1 MFPMVCPPKQSPHSS
16 PVSPMSLWLD
26 RSYPADM
33 KALLAYSRSIL
44 LQCYNP
50 AMHARFSRK
59 YLLAVPTLCIL
70 AVLVYNVPFVHS
82 RLAWRIDNLR
92 IRIQY
97 AINPP
102 EQVVF
107 LPQEQAAL
115 ENQVNE
121 IVNATLTAIAPTTT
135 PTLFIPT
142 PTQPGPTET
151 PLPTATPT
159 LSPTPLP
166 TSIRLTG
173 VHYEDQHNRYNYCGP
188 ANLSMALTFWGWDG
202 NRDTVGEYVKTNV
215 DDKNVMPYELQDFVL
230 SQTTYGALIR
240 FGGDISLLKKLVAAG
255 FPVITEKGYYTY
267 DMTGRYGWLGHYQF
281 VTGYD
286 ESKGVLVVQDT
297 YIDKGENH
305 EFSFADFNSGWRS
318 FDFLFMVV
326 YPLDRESQLL
336 ALLGNYT
343 DLDWSSRRALEI
355 ATDETT
361 TLSGVD
367 QYFSAF
373 NVGTSH
379 VNLKEYVDAAYAY
392 DYAFQ
397 LYAGLPN
404 DDLRPFRM
412 LWYQTGPYFA
422 YYYSGRYQDVIDL
435 ANATFNT
442 IGDDVLEE
450 SWYWRGMGKLALGD
464 TTGAINDFRES
475 VRLHPGFAAG
485 VYQLSQLGVSP

>member
-1 MFPMVCPPKQSPHSS
+1 
-16 PVSPMSLWLD
+16 
-26 RSYPADM
+26 
-33 KALLAYSRSIL
+33 
-44 LQCYNP
+44 
-50 AMHARFSRK
+50 MHARFSPRY
-59 YLLAVPTLCIL
+59 YLAIPLLLIL

-82 RLAWRIDNLR
+82 RLAWRLDNMR

-115 ENQVNE
+115 ENQVNV
-121 IVNATLTAIAPTTT
+121 IVNATLTALAPTIT
-135 PTLFIPT
+135 PTPLIPT
-142 PTQPGPTET
+142 PTHPGPTET
-151 PLPTATPT
+151 PLSTATPT
-159 LSPTPLP
+159 PSPTPLP
-166 TSIRLTG
+166 TSIRLAG

-188 ANLSMALTFWGWDG
+188 ANLSMALTFWGWGG
-202 NRDTVGEYVKTNV
+202 NRDAVGEYVKTNT

-230 SQTTYGALIR
+230 TQTTGYGALIR
-240 FGGDISLLKKLVAAG
+240 YGGDISLLKKLVAAG
-255 FPVITEKGYYTY
+255 FPVVTEKGYYTY

-286 ESKGVLVVQDT
+286 ESKGILVVQDT

-305 EFSFADFNSGWRS
+305 EFSYADFIGGWRS

-326 YPLDRESQLL
+326 YPLDKESQLL
-336 ALLGNYT
+336 SFLGNYA
-343 DLDWSSRRALEI
+343 DVDWSSRRALEI

-361 TLSGVD
+361 ALTGVD
-367 QYFSAF
+367 QYFAAF

-379 VNLKEYVDAAYAY
+379 VNLKEYVDAAFAY

-397 LYAGLPN
+397 LYAKLPD

-435 ANATFNT
+435 AFKTFDT

-450 SWYWRGMGKLALGD
+450 SWYWRGMGRLALGD

-485 VYQLSQLGVSP
+485 MYQLSQLGVSP

>member
-1 MFPMVCPPKQSPHSS
+1 MR
-16 PVSPMSLWLD
+16 L
-26 RSYPADM
+26 
-33 KALLAYSRSIL
+33 
-44 LQCYNP
+44 
-50 AMHARFSRK
+50 RFSPK
-59 YLLAVPTLCIL
+59 YLLFIPILCVLAIL
-70 AVLVYNVPFVHS
+70 LYNIPFVHS

-102 EQVVF
+102 EEVVF
-107 LPQEQAAL
+107 QPQEQAAL
-115 ENQVNE
+115 ENQVDE
-121 IVNATLTAIAPTTT
+121 IVNATLTALAPTTT
-135 PTLFIPT
+135 PTPVVLT
-142 PTQPGPTET
+142 ATQPGPTET
-151 PLPTATPT
+151 PLPTDTPT
-159 LSPTPLP
+159 LTPTPFP
-166 TSIRLTG
+166 MSFRLTG

-202 NRDTVGEYVKTNV
+202 NRDTVGEYVKTNT

-230 SQTTYGALIR
+230 TQTEGFGALIR
-240 FGGDISLLKKLVAAG
+240 YGGDISLLKKLVAAG
-255 FPVITEKGYYTY
+255 FPVMTEKGYYTY

-286 ESKGVLVVQDT
+286 DNKGVLVVQDT
-297 YIDKGENH
+297 YIDHGENH
-305 EFSFADFNSGWRS
+305 EFPYADFISGWRS
-318 FDFLFMVV
+318 FDYLFMVV
-326 YPLDRESQLL
+326 YSIDRESQLL
-336 ALLGNYT
+336 TLLGNYA
-343 DLDWSSRRALEI
+343 DVDWSSRHALEI
-355 ATDETT
+355 ATDETSS
-361 TLSGVD
+361 LSGVN
-367 QYFSAF
+367 QYFAAF

-397 LYAGLPN
+397 LYAGLRN

-450 SWYWRGMGKLALGD
+450 SWYWRGMSKLALGD
-464 TTGAINDFRES
+464 TSGAISDFRES

-485 VYQLSQLGVSP
+485 MYQLSQLGVSP

>member
-1 MFPMVCPPKQSPHSS
+1 
-16 PVSPMSLWLD
+16 
-26 RSYPADM
+26 
-33 KALLAYSRSIL
+33 
-44 LQCYNP
+44 
-50 AMHARFSRK
+50 
-59 YLLAVPTLCIL
+59 
-70 AVLVYNVPFVHS
+70 VYNVPFVHS

-102 EQVVF
+102 EQVIF

-115 ENQVNE
+115 ENQVNT
-121 IVNATLTAIAPTTT
+121 IVNATLTALAPTLT
-135 PTLFIPT
+135 PTPLILTPLIPT

-151 PLPTATPT
+151 PLPSVTPT
-159 LSPTPLP
+159 LSPTPIP
-166 TSIRLTG
+166 SSVRLAG

-202 NRDTVGEYVKTNV
+202 NRDTVGEYVKTNK

-230 SQTTYGALIR
+230 TQTTYGGLIR
-240 FGGDISLLKKLVAAG
+240 YGDLIRYGGDISLLKKLVAAG
-255 FPVITEKGYYTY
+255 FPVVTEKGYNTY

-286 ESKGVLVVQDT
+286 EAKGVLVVQDT

-305 EFSFADFNSGWRS
+305 EFSYADFISGWRS

-326 YPLDRESQLL
+326 YPIDRESQLL
-336 ALLGNYT
+336 SLLGGYA

-355 ATDETT
+355 ATDEVT
-361 TLSGVD
+361 TLTGVE
-367 QYFSAF
+367 QYFAAF

-397 LYAGLPN
+397 LYAGLPD

-422 YYYSGRYQDVIDL
+422 YYYSGRYQDTIDL

-450 SWYWRGMGKLALGD
+450 SWYWRGMGKLGLGD
-464 TTGAINDFRES
+464 TQGAIDDFRES

-485 VYQLSQLGVSP
+485 LYQLSQLGVSP